1 MDKQILDNYKDIFLS
16 DFTQLYSGL
25 FFHPEAGG
33 DIKLNE
39 SLNDIYSDTIKIDD
53 ILINAGTDINNL
65 MNNTIERLEE
75 VKKCI
80 ISEKERYQD
89 VQMLCNKYTD
99 FDNIKTLDNI
109 VFQGSHTYEK
119 DTISAPVKKIT
130 KVDLTILDI
139 NGNGYE
145 GNDYVY
151 NDYEYQK
158 NTYDTSLRENILD
171 NKINT
176 YYEYSRLTIPNDVT
190 GTNSYF
196 NKDNTK
202 ARCTISFAA
211 SDVINYIN
219 IDTEDLGLNIT
230 SIRHSMDGIK
240 YYDAVL
246 PKKISINNKLD
257 SYSNYG
263 YVYGTGIISLP
274 LCKYFKITF
283 ETDRNKDDVIAY
295 EKTIFDVVSM
305 VKDPNSTIAGGPIP
319 TTATSTYIV
328 KGAKRSVIKLNNIVA
343 YKKIYNEK
351 MQIGSNELM
360 SGDGF
365 SISLFANVYLPED
378 LDDNAVQF
386 TLLINGMEFKMVP
399 INSNLNGT
407 KVVRFSGGKSKTT
420 YTELINETIKSA
432 KLYITFSNKSASSPF
447 VNNIKILIGGEV

>member
-1 MDKQILDNYKDIFLS
+1 MDKQLLDE
-16 DFTQLYSGL
+16 YSGL
-25 FFHPEAGG
+25 FLDEYKQTYEGLFLHPEEGR
-33 DIKLNE
+33 DCKVNE
-39 SLNDIYSDTIKIDD
+39 SFENIKHDLATLDDMLISTGTAVNDLLTHTVDRLAEIKK
-53 ILINAGTDINNL
+53 N
-65 MNNTIERLEE
+65 
-75 VKKCI
+75 I
-80 ISEKERYQD
+80 ITEKERYQD